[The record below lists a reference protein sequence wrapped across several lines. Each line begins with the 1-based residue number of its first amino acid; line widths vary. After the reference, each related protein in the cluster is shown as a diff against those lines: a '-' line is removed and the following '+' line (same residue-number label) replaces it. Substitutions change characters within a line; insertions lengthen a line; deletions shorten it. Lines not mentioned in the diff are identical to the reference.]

1 MAPLSEDDRKPSSNG
16 EKSSQDAQASGSSAD
31 QAPAVDKKQEEEKPK
46 KTTGQRVK
54 ELWAKTGLDQ
64 RTMMTMAK

>member
-1 MAPLSEDDRKPSSNG
+1 MAPLSEDDRKTSSNG
-16 EKSSQDAQASGSSAD
+16 GNSSQDAHIGASTSNQASTED
-31 QAPAVDKKQEEEKPK
+31 VKKAEPKK
-46 KTTGQRVK
+46 KTTGERVK